1 MLISEENDSE
11 SSSRPSTV
19 IIVTVVIVLLILLL
33 VGVAIIVWR
42 YRRSYIG
49 MLDLIFMTFLYIS
62 CHIHVGDIQNIL
74 RCNDD
79 DDNKFLISVS
89 NV

>member
-1 MLISEENDSE
+1 MS
-11 SSSRPSTV
+11 
-19 IIVTVVIVLLILLL
+19 VVIVLVILLL

-42 YRRSYIG
+42 YRRSNNG
-49 MLDLIFMTFLYIS
+49 MFDSIFMKFPFMSFY
-62 CHIHVGDIQNIL
+62 IHVGDIQNIL

>member
-1 MLISEENDSE
+1 MS
-11 SSSRPSTV
+11 
-19 IIVTVVIVLLILLL
+19 VVIVLVILLF
-33 VGVAIIVWR
+33 VGVAIIFWR
-42 YRRSYIG
+42 YRRSYNG
-49 MLDLIFMTFLYIS
+49 KFDLIFMTFLYIS